1 MTESPAQPVVGDE
14 RLHQIWLRT
23 VDKLK
28 DVVREFEITQ
38 DELHA
43 AGDYFDRLGQSGM
56 CRSLIDVALAM
67 TSVDVTSP
75 TLGGTR
81 SNLEGPYHADHPLRP
96 DGRLIEAP
104 LPADAPTLTLE
115 GVVRNA
121 RTGRPLPGVTLD
133 FWQANAQGLYDRK
146 GNHLRGLVMSGPDGA
161 YRIETVVPDDY
172 AEHDH
177 DPIGELF
184 RAMGK
189 PNIRAAHIHLKV
201 SVGGRE
207 LLTTQ
212 IFMPTSTF
220 LDRDYVEGAVSEN
233 LIAELTRSGAGNH
246 YDGRFDVSL
255 AVPADL
261 QAV

>member
-1 MTESPAQPVVGDE
+1 MTERPAQPAAPDE

-28 DVVREFEITQ
+28 EVVREFEITQ
-38 DELHA
+38 DELHL
-43 AGDYFDRLGQSGM
+43 AGDYFNRLGQSGM

-67 TSVDVTSP
+67 TSVDVTAP

-96 DGRLIEAP
+96 DGRMIEAV
-104 LPADAPTLTLE
+104 LPADAPTLTLQ
-115 GVVRNA
+115 GVVRDA
-121 RTGRPLPGVTLD
+121 HTGQTLPGVTLD
-133 FWQANAQGLYDRK
+133 FWQADANGIYDRK
-146 GNHLRGLVMSGPDGA
+146 GAHLRGVVLSDSDGA

-189 PNIRAAHIHLKV
+189 PNTRAAHIHLKA
-201 SVGGRE
+201 SLSGRE

-220 LDRDYVEGAVSEN
+220 LERDYVEGAVSED
-233 LIAELTRSGAGNH
+233 LIAELTRTGAGNN
-246 YDGRFDVSL
+246 YEGRFDVSL
-255 AVPADL
+255 AV
-261 QAV
+261 